1 MNGAYLIPYES
12 LMFSLSDAKDIDG
25 KLWAKITPNR
35 TKFSAKLASEA
46 KNPFPVWGYLIHT
59 SCWKL
64 FQANCN
70 SCGTDIDIQALFD
83 ILRSLPVLPR
93 NLQSVQHAT
102 IDWGHDYEG
111 LETESKSSSEYENS
125 FPGEEDVR
133 YRWHAYERKHYVEPF
148 KVNLLE
154 KLFEEGKQG
163 LTRAIATQS
172 FGYHGYGD
180 SFSVLPT
187 EVLCY
192 ISQWMRSRDVANL
205 RIASPTFASL
215 NLTDEFWHSRF
226 LPGRDVDWAFEA
238 HDAAGRVSSALKGKW
253 LQIWRKLRVHR
264 RSDDLWNRE
273 RVWNLASWARELM
286 AQRAESPI
294 CHGEAVSSDFEP
306 DAPFKTIR
314 NIERRVMMTAGCEE
328 QPKGKH
334 FTSGVRTFHIR
345 QIRESVPILLESM
358 LVSCVKISNKH
369 YISGL
374 QMSLKDGQV
383 LRMGYMHDNRTM
395 PVLWR
400 EGHDGGDGLVGFDMA
415 VDAKGIRGLSII
427 SCSGMQ
433 STWGVGDWENVSK
446 RTLTIPGTSGD
457 RNRCLVTIEADF
469 DVRNSGFFDTTD
481 KLTENLARH

>member
-25 KLWAKITPNR
+25 KPWAKITPNR
-35 TKFSAKLASEA
+35 TKFHAKFASEA
-46 KNPFPVWGYLIHT
+46 KNPFPVWGYLIHA

-70 SCGTDIDIQALFD
+70 SCGTEIDIQALFD
-83 ILRSLPVLPR
+83 ILRSLPVPVR
-93 NLQSVQHAT
+93 DRPSIQQPT
-102 IDWGHDYEG
+102 IDWGHHYEG
-111 LETESKSSSEYENS
+111 LGRESKSSSGCENP
-125 FPGEEDVR
+125 FPGEEDIGIC
-133 YRWHAYERKHYVEPF
+133 ERMYGRKSYVEPF

-154 KLFEEGKQG
+154 KLFEEVKQG
-163 LTRAIATQS
+163 LTRANATQS

-215 NLTDEFWHSRF
+215 KLTDEFWHSRF
-226 LPGRDVDWAFEA
+226 LPGRDFDWAFEA
-238 HDAAGRVSSALKGKW
+238 HDATGRVSSALKGKW
-253 LQIWRKLRVHR
+253 SHIWRKVRDHR
-264 RSDDLWNRE
+264 RSEDLWNRE

-294 CHGEAVSSDFEP
+294 CHGGAVSSDFEP
-306 DAPFKTIR
+306 DVPLETIR
-314 NIERRVMMTAGCEE
+314 NTERRVMMTAGCEE

-345 QIRESVPILLESM
+345 RIREPVPILLESM
-358 LVSCVKISNKH
+358 LVSCVKISGKH

-374 QMSLKDGQV
+374 KMSLKDGQV
-383 LRMGYMHDNRTM
+383 LRLGYMHENRTM
-395 PVLWR
+395 PVLWK
-400 EGHDGGDGLVGFDMA
+400 EGHDGGGGIVGFDMA
-415 VDAKGIRGLSII
+415 VDPKGIRGLSII
-427 SCSGMQ
+427 SCSGMK
-433 STWGVGDWENVSK
+433 STWVGDWENVPK
-446 RTLTIPGTSGD
+446 RILTVPGTSGD
-457 RNRCLVTIEADF
+457 GNRCLLTIEADF
-469 DVRNSGFFDTTD
+469 DVRNPDFFDTTG